1 MKADGKTATSKL
13 LVLGTYKI
21 YEVVPPIG
29 YTLNNQPITVTGDFE
44 GQTVEIGRADVG
56 ITDRVIKGQVAVTKF
71 ADKPLTGNSEDS
83 GIKQPLEGI
92 EFTLTLKSTGV
103 EACKITTDADGYAIT
118 PLLPYGVYRIEET
131 KGAECYK
138 IGTRGFTDYKLY
150 ADDMVKA

>member
-1 MKADGKTATSKL
+1 M
-13 LVLGTYKI
+13 
-21 YEVVPPIG
+21 
-29 YTLNNQPITVTGDFE
+29 
-44 GQTVEIGRADVG
+44 
-56 ITDRVIKGQVAVTKF
+56 
-71 ADKPLTGNSEDS
+71 
-83 GIKQPLEGI
+83 
-92 EFTLTLKSTGV
+92 TLKSTGV